1 MRNGGKIMK
10 NPFVYGKEVTKEN
23 FCNRTDEIHELT
35 RDIENSQNVLIF
47 SQRRFGKTSLIKRI
61 YEELDSKRI
70 ITLYVDLYPVLTEK
84 DFIKIYARAVSDI
97 VTKGVV
103 DKIKDLSGI
112 FKRIRPTVSTDP
124 TGQSTFSVDF
134 KKEETLPAIEDVLDS
149 LSRYIDKEGKQA
161 VVCFDEF
168 QQITQLKTDRLE
180 KQMRSNFQAHE
191 KISYI
196 FMGSKK
202 HLICEAFNNPN
213 RPFYRSAKPLPLKKI
228 QNKKMKIFI
237 KDKFKKNGKEIP
249 DNVINK
255 ILKVCESH
263 PYYIQ
268 YLCHIVWENAI
279 DKKEVTEKEF
289 NESLKNLLERESS
302 AFTATWDLLSVKQK
316 QVLIAL
322 AEENSQ
328 EQIFAT
334 DFLKK
339 YDLGSASSVQR
350 TIKSLLKKDL
360 VDKTDEMYSI
370 IDVIFKKWIITHRA

>member
-1 MRNGGKIMK
+1 MK
-10 NPFVYGKEVTKEN
+10 NPFVYGKEVAKEN
-23 FCNRTDEIHELT
+23 FCNRTDEINELT

-70 ITLYVDLYPVLTEK
+70 ITLYVDLYPVLTEE
-84 DFIKIYARAVSDI
+84 DFVKIYARSVSNI
-97 VTKGVV
+97 ITKGLVR
-103 DKIKDLSGI
+103 KIKDLAGV
-112 FKRIRPTVSTDP
+112 FKQIRPTVSTDP

-134 KKEETLPAIEDVLDS
+134 KKEETLPVIEDVLDS
-149 LSRYIDKEGKQA
+149 LYRYINKEGKQA

-180 KQMRSNFQAHE
+180 KQMRSKFQSHE
-191 KISYI
+191 QISYI

-202 HLICEAFNNPN
+202 HLIYEAFNNPN
-213 RPFYRSAKPLPLKKI
+213 RPFYRSVKPFPLKKI
-228 QNKKMKIFI
+228 QNEELEIFI
-237 KDKFKKNGKEIP
+237 KDKFRKNGKKIP
-249 DNVINK
+249 DNVINN
-255 ILKVCESH
+255 ILTVCESH

-268 YLCHIVWENAI
+268 YICHIVWENTI
-279 DKKEVTEKEF
+279 DKNEVTEKEF
-289 NESLKNLLERESS
+289 SESLQNLLERESS

-322 AEENSQ
+322 AEENRR
-328 EQIFAT
+328 EQIFST

-350 TIKSLLKKDL
+350 TVKSLLKKDL
-360 VDKTDEMYSI
+360 VDKTDEVYSI